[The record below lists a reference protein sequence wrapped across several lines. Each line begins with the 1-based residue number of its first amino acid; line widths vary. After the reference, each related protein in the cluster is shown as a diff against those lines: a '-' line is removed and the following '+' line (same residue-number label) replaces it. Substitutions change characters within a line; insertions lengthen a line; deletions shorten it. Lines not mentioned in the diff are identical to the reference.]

1 MILKTFVISILILCP
16 MTFFYFVTESR
27 NGFIPIEMYF
37 GFPIF
42 VGAIYPYIF
51 LKFGLKKLEFIFLG
65 GVISTLIC
73 LVSNFMYSRDSF
85 GIITAGAIALIY
97 LMLFIP
103 PYLVSMLWLNGKYKQ

>member
-1 MILKTFVISILILCP
+1 

-51 LKFGLKKLEFIFLG
+51 LKFGLKKLEVIFLG

-85 GIITAGAIALIY
+85 GIITAGAMALIY